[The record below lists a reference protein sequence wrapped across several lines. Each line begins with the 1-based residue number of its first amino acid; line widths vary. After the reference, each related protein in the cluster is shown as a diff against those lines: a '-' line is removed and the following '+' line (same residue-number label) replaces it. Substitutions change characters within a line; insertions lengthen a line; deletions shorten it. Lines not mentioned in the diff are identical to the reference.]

1 MRKITKAYPQ
11 KVLREMIEDFR
22 KSLKNEEGE
31 DPHISQVKAGEAIRA
46 IDILNKMNGFYT
58 NETDDKEVV
67 IKIDLT

>member
-22 KSLKNEEGE
+22 KSLKNDEEE
-31 DPHISQVKAGEAIRA
+31 PHISQVKAAEAIRA

-58 NETDDKEVV
+58 NENDDKDVV